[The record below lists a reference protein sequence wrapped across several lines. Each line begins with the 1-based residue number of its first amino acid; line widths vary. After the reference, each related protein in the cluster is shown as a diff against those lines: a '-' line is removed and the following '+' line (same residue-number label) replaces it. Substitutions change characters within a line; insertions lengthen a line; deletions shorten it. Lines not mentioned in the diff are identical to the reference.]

1 MRWQTWTRFTAIIL
15 FVITVLTFAF
25 TYSDNFVE
33 GSSNIEFQ
41 NFPTATDLDS
51 LDLNEDIEF
60 SFFLY
65 NNGGEAAFVKKI
77 LLSSDLDYFITPE
90 EDFSVLAG
98 EAQEIIVILESPGIE
113 LESELYFQ
121 VFYDDFSIE
130 SEELPV
136 VWGTIL

>member
-60 SFFLY
+60 SSL
-65 NNGGEAAFVKKI
+65 
-77 LLSSDLDYFITPE
+77 TP
-90 EDFSVLAG
+90 
-98 EAQEIIVILESPGIE
+98 AQRKRTPPHH
-113 LESELYFQ
+113 Q
-121 VFYDDFSIE
+121 Q
-130 SEELPV
+130 
-136 VWGTIL
+136 